1 MAPAKIPH
9 MESLV
14 QINGCE
20 SWTEKMIGYKSVCI
34 TSRSFVNMTVSL
46 RFQKKRNNASRIA
59 KIFRIHKA
67 YTAQTHTTYQGL
79 INTH

>member
-34 TSRSFVNMTVSL
+34 TSRSFREYDSQSSFSKET
-46 RFQKKRNNASRIA
+46 K
-59 KIFRIHKA
+59 
-67 YTAQTHTTYQGL
+67 
-79 INTH
+79 